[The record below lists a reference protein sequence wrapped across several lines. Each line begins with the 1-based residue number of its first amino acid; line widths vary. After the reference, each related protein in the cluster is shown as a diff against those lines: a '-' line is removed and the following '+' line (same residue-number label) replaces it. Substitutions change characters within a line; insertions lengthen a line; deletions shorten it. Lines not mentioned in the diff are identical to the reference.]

1 MKHEKYAITGMSCS
15 ACSSRVEKA
24 VSKLDGMK
32 KASVNLLTNSMQVDY
47 DEGTLSSQDII
58 QAVIDA
64 GYGATLS
71 GENKKATAASE
82 PSPSDLAKKDMKA
95 MKHRLI
101 WSILFLIPVMYI
113 AMHHMLLEWFG
124 IPVPEAFQAV
134 FHGDENAITFA
145 FTQFLLILPIMY
157 LNRKYY
163 INGFRTLFQGA
174 PNMDTLVGMG
184 SMAAAVYGV
193 FAIFRMSWGMGH
205 GDWALVSQYST
216 NLYFESAGMIVTLID
231 IGKYLEA
238 RAKGKTST
246 AIEKLMDLAPKQA
259 TVLRDGKETVIPV
272 EELAVGDEM
281 VIRPGESIP
290 ADGIISEGSTSID
303 EAAITGESIP
313 VEKQQGDSVTSA
325 TINKTGFIHVRA
337 SRVGADTTISQIIK
351 LVDEA
356 SASKAPIAKMADK
369 ISGIFVPVVMTIAV
383 ITGLIWYFLLGA
395 DAEFAF
401 STAISVLVISCPCA
415 LGLATPVA
423 IMVGTGKGAENGIL
437 IKSGEALETAHAI
450 DTVVMDKTGTIT
462 EGRPRVTD
470 IWVRKGTEDQ
480 LLTLAASM
488 EQGSEHPLA
497 EAIMNY
503 ARDHHMIPHAVTN
516 FKAIFGRGIEAVY
529 NGQTY
534 YAGNT
539 RLMEEKGIS
548 SDAIQQRLNEL
559 ADAGKTPLIFAD
571 AKEIIGI
578 IAAADMEKASS
589 AEAISLFGKMGID
602 VVMLTGDNQRTA
614 EAIRKRLHI
623 PQVIAGVLPQDKERH
638 IAALQAQGHKVAMI
652 GDGINDAPALAKA
665 DLGIAIGAGTD
676 VAIESADAVLMRN
689 DLLDA
694 VSAVRLSKAVI
705 RNIKE
710 NLFWAFF
717 YNAIC
722 IPLAAGVLYPAF
734 GIRLNPMIG
743 AAAMSLSSFSVCMN
757 ALRLRFF
764 KPDHQS
770 HHVSRETLQSEPT
783 HTVSA
788 ATTDAVTTQP
798 AAPAEIAEASDQTA
812 PVAAHQ
818 YQLTIDGMM
827 CQHCVRTVTKALE
840 SLSGV
845 TAVHVNLDSKGTTV
859 ASSSVI
865 PADDFKKVITTAGYT
880 LLSEKEEESTMK
892 TTLKI
897 EGMMCQH
904 CQKHVQEALSAMNGV
919 TAVSVDL
926 DGGKADVEASRDIP
940 TEEFAKVIADAGYKL
955 VTA

>member
-145 FTQFLLILPIMY
+145 FIQFLLILPIMY

-383 ITGLIWYFLLGA
+383 ITGLVWYFLLGA

-503 ARDHHMIPHAVTN
+503 ARDHHMVPHAVTN

-845 TAVHVNLDSKGTTV
+845 TAVHVDLDSKGATV

>member
-24 VSKLDGMK
+24 VSKLAGMK
-32 KASVNLLTNSMQVDY
+32 KASVNLLTNSMQVEY

-71 GENKKATAASE
+71 GGNKKTAAAPE
-82 PSPSDLAKKDMKA
+82 PNPSDLAKKDMAA
-95 MKHRLI
+95 MKKRLI
-101 WSILFLIPVMYI
+101 GSILFLIPVMYI

-124 IPVPEAFQAV
+124 IPVPESFQAI

-259 TVLRDGKETVIPV
+259 TVLRNGKEEVIPV
-272 EELAVGDEM
+272 EQLAVGDEM

-313 VEKQQGDSVTSA
+313 VEKQKGDSVTSA

-383 ITGLIWYFLLGA
+383 ITGLVWYFLLGA
-395 DAEFAF
+395 TAEFAF

-437 IKSGEALETAHAI
+437 IKSGEALETAHTI

-480 LLTLAASM
+480 LLTLAVSL
-488 EQGSEHPLA
+488 ELGSEHPLA

-503 ARDHHMIPHAVTN
+503 AQDHHAVPEAVTN
-516 FKAIFGRGIEAVY
+516 FKALFGRGIEAIW

-539 RLMEEKGIS
+539 RLMEEKGI
-548 SDAIQQRLNEL
+548 ATEEIRQRLDGL

-571 AKEIIGI
+571 STEVIGI
-578 IAAADMEKASS
+578 IAAADMEKESS
-589 AEAISLFGKMGID
+589 AQAISLFGKMGID

-764 KPDHQS
+764 KPDHQT
-770 HHVSRETLQSEPT
+770 HHVSRETRQSEST
-783 HTVSA
+783 HTASS
-788 ATTDAVTTQP
+788 ATTDALTIQP
-798 AAPAEIAEASDQTA
+798 STATEIMEETDQTV

-818 YQLTIDGMM
+818 YKLTIDGMM
-827 CQHCVRTVTKALE
+827 CQHCVRTVTKELE
-840 SLSGV
+840 AMPGV
-845 TAVHVNLDSKGTTV
+845 ATVHVDLDSKGATV
-859 ASSSVI
+859 TSSSAI
-865 PADDFKKVITTAGYT
+865 PADDFKKVITAAGYT
-880 LLSEKEEESTMK
+880 LLSEKEEDSTMK

-926 DGGKADVEASRDIP
+926 DGGKADVEATRDIS

>member
-71 GENKKATAASE
+71 GENKNATAASE

-383 ITGLIWYFLLGA
+383 ITGLVWYFLLGA

-462 EGRPRVTD
+462 EGRPRITD
-470 IWVRKGTEDQ
+470 IWVRKGTENQ

-488 EQGSEHPLA
+488 ERGSEHPLA

-503 ARDHHMIPHAVTN
+503 ARDHHMVPHAVTN

-534 YAGNT
+534 YAGNA

-788 ATTDAVTTQP
+788 STTDAVTAQP

-845 TAVHVNLDSKGTTV
+845 TAVHVDLDSKSATV

>member
-47 DEGTLSSQDII
+47 DEGILSSQDII

-64 GYGATLS
+64 GYGAILS
-71 GENKKATAASE
+71 GGNKKATAASE
-82 PSPSDLAKKDMKA
+82 PSPSDLAKKDMRA

-259 TVLRDGKETVIPV
+259 AVLRDGKETVIPV

-383 ITGLIWYFLLGA
+383 ITGLVWYFLLGA

-534 YAGNT
+534 YAGNA

-788 ATTDAVTTQP
+788 ATTDAVTAQP

-827 CQHCVRTVTKALE
+827 CQHCVRTVTKTLE

-845 TAVHVNLDSKGTTV
+845 TAVHVDLDSKSATV

>member
-113 AMHHMLLEWFG
+113 TMHHMLLEWFG

-383 ITGLIWYFLLGA
+383 ITGLVWYFPLGA

-845 TAVHVNLDSKGTTV
+845 TAVHVDLDSKSATV

>member
-24 VSKLDGMK
+24 VSKLAGMK
-32 KASVNLLTNSMQVDY
+32 KASVNLLTNSMQVEY

-71 GENKKATAASE
+71 GGNKKTAAAPE
-82 PSPSDLAKKDMKA
+82 PNPSDLAKKDMAA
-95 MKHRLI
+95 MKKRLI
-101 WSILFLIPVMYI
+101 GSILFLIPVMYI

-124 IPVPEAFQAV
+124 IPVPESFQAI

-259 TVLRDGKETVIPV
+259 TVLRNGKEEVIPV
-272 EELAVGDEM
+272 EQLAVGDEM

-313 VEKQQGDSVTSA
+313 VEKQKGDSVTSA

-383 ITGLIWYFLLGA
+383 ITGLVWYFLLGA
-395 DAEFAF
+395 TAEFAF

-437 IKSGEALETAHAI
+437 IKSGEALETAHTI

-480 LLTLAASM
+480 LLTLAVSL

-503 ARDHHMIPHAVTN
+503 AQDHHAVPEAVTN
-516 FKAIFGRGIEAVY
+516 FKALFGRGIEAIW

-539 RLMEEKGIS
+539 RLMEEKGI
-548 SDAIQQRLNEL
+548 ATEEIRQRLDGL

-571 AKEIIGI
+571 STEVIGI
-578 IAAADMEKASS
+578 IAAADMEKESS
-589 AEAISLFGKMGID
+589 AQAISLFGKMGID

-764 KPDHQS
+764 KPDHQT
-770 HHVSRETLQSEPT
+770 HHVSRETRQSEST
-783 HTVSA
+783 HTASS
-788 ATTDAVTTQP
+788 ATTDALTIQP
-798 AAPAEIAEASDQTA
+798 STATEIMEETDQTV

-818 YQLTIDGMM
+818 YKLTIDGMM
-827 CQHCVRTVTKALE
+827 CQHCVRTVTKELE
-840 SLSGV
+840 AMPGV
-845 TAVHVNLDSKGTTV
+845 ATVHVDLDSKGATV
-859 ASSSVI
+859 TSSSAI
-865 PADDFKKVITTAGYT
+865 PADDFKKVITAAGYT
-880 LLSEKEEESTMK
+880 LLSEKEEDSTMK

-926 DGGKADVEASRDIP
+926 DGGKADVEATRDIS

>member
-383 ITGLIWYFLLGA
+383 ITGLVWYFLLGA

-788 ATTDAVTTQP
+788 ATTDVVTTQP

-827 CQHCVRTVTKALE
+827 CQHCVRIVTKALE

-845 TAVHVNLDSKGTTV
+845 TAVHVDLDSKSATV

>member
-24 VSKLDGMK
+24 VSKLAGMK
-32 KASVNLLTNSMQVDY
+32 KASVNLLTNSMQVEY

-71 GENKKATAASE
+71 GGNKKTAAAPE
-82 PSPSDLAKKDMKA
+82 PNPSDLAKKDMAA
-95 MKHRLI
+95 MKKRLI
-101 WSILFLIPVMYI
+101 GSILFLIPVMYI

-124 IPVPEAFQAV
+124 IPVPESFQAI

-259 TVLRDGKETVIPV
+259 TVLRNGKEEVIPV
-272 EELAVGDEM
+272 EQLAVGDEM

-313 VEKQQGDSVTSA
+313 VEKQKGDSVTSA

-383 ITGLIWYFLLGA
+383 ITGLVWYFLLGA
-395 DAEFAF
+395 TAEFAF

-437 IKSGEALETAHAI
+437 IKSGEALETAHTI

-480 LLTLAASM
+480 LLTLAVSL

-503 ARDHHMIPHAVTN
+503 AQDHHAVPAAVTN
-516 FKAIFGRGIEAVY
+516 FKALFGRGIEAIW

-539 RLMEEKGIS
+539 RLMEEKGI
-548 SDAIQQRLNEL
+548 ATEEIRQRLDGL

-571 AKEIIGI
+571 STEVIGI
-578 IAAADMEKASS
+578 IAAADMEKESS
-589 AEAISLFGKMGID
+589 AQAISLFGKMGID

-764 KPDHQS
+764 KPDHQT
-770 HHVSRETLQSEPT
+770 HHVSRETRQSEST
-783 HTVSA
+783 HTASS
-788 ATTDAVTTQP
+788 ATTDALTIQP
-798 AAPAEIAEASDQTA
+798 STATEIMEETDQTV

-818 YQLTIDGMM
+818 YKLTIDGMM
-827 CQHCVRTVTKALE
+827 CQHCVRTVTKELE
-840 SLSGV
+840 AMPGV
-845 TAVHVNLDSKGTTV
+845 ATVHVDLDSKGATV
-859 ASSSVI
+859 TSSSAI
-865 PADDFKKVITTAGYT
+865 PADDFKKVITAAGYT
-880 LLSEKEEESTMK
+880 LLSEKEEDSTMK

-926 DGGKADVEASRDIP
+926 DGGKADVEATRDIS